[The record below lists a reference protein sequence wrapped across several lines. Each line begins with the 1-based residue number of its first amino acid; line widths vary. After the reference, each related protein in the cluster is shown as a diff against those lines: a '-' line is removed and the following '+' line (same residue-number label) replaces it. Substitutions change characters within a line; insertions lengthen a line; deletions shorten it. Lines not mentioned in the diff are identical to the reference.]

1 VTLDYISLVNL
12 ILKKEVVKELI
23 QSDLTAENLK
33 SELTKILDGNARN
46 KQLESYQELEKLL
59 GGQGASV
66 KTAESI
72 VANTK

>member
-59 GGQGASV
+59 GGQDASV